1 MFIRRL
7 TESTTVQQ
15 KPASALLC
23 SSHTP
28 QKPATKPQSVIR
40 ETRPRPRRI
49 PFISCH
55 SCGICPRST
64 DSTRFTHLKVT
75 ERIAQYFSLTDK
87 LPGIKKGCLRVR
99 QQRDFPIFFC
109 IYQAMLPLFLVIVK
123 FNFSCSSLYLHFT
136 LFDYYRT
143 SLSCS

>member
-64 DSTRFTHLKVT
+64 DSTRFTHLKVI

-109 IYQAMLPLFLVIVK
+109 IYQTMLPLFLVIVK